1 MTATINETRPR
12 GPSQGFHVL
21 RQQRQVRRLYRLGER
36 AVAEFIDELRR
47 HHPDLADDLDRRLER
62 YASVDPL
69 LVAALGGD
77 KFAPLPLHVVGSAP

>member
-1 MTATINETRPR
+1 MTATINETHPP

-47 HHPDLADDLDRRLER
+47 HHPDLAVDLDQRFER
-62 YASVDPL
+62 YASVNPL
-69 LVAALGGD
+69 LVAAVGGD
-77 KFAPLPLHVVGSAP
+77 KFAPRPLWRVPR